1 MCDNLNIDMN
11 ELSSGQIQARSWQVQ
26 YESSYLKIEK
36 KNEVQG
42 VQPNKG
48 MRIIVLKTNPQ

>member
-26 YESSYLKIEK
+26 YEKSYLKIEK
-36 KNEVQG
+36 KREMKFRG
-42 VQPNKG
+42 
-48 MRIIVLKTNPQ
+48 